1 MKKSSN
7 LRLNL
12 FFVVFTVLV
21 TTIVIFTWE
30 QVLRVPVFTWIDAH
44 YLSNADER
52 WNLEQRIEH
61 YFISTMVDVIVVTIL
76 LRLVN
81 RQQRKLRASE
91 DRYRSL
97 FEHAVAGIA
106 VLTASDHKLLEVNN
120 KFNAMLGYQRQ
131 KLIGKDIREL
141 GWGIGEGSTPE
152 ELVKALNGSL
162 AEKRELT
169 IQTAAGVRLP
179 VAASSNTISTER
191 ESLIIIFIHDISRRK
206 QLEAEKEEMQRQLF
220 QSSKLASIG
229 ELSAGVAHEINNP
242 LNGIINFAQLLKD
255 DGVARTETQ
264 RMMLERIMG
273 EGERIGEI
281 VRSLL
286 TFARQDTPTS
296 TRVNFAETITSS
308 MALFGHQLEKDGITV
323 SIELPEDMPLV
334 QAHSARLRQV
344 MVNMISNAHHALK
357 AKSSEKKV
365 LRITGRTIVEG
376 DGRKVCLEF
385 YDNGMGVDQKII
397 DKIFDPFFTT
407 KRLHGGTGLGLSL
420 SFGIIRAYGGNI
432 TVESEE
438 GSYTRFLIELP
449 AVSSRETGEV
459 ESLAV

>member
-1 MKKSSN
+1 MKKSST

-12 FFVVFTVLV
+12 FFIAFTVLV

-30 QVLRVPVFTWIDAH
+30 QVLRTPVFTWIDAH
-44 YLSNADER
+44 YLSNAAER

-61 YFISTMVDVIVVTIL
+61 YFISTMVDIVVITIL
-76 LRLVN
+76 LRLFN
-81 RQQRKLRASE
+81 SQQRKLRASE
-91 DRYRSL
+91 ERYRSL

-120 KFNAMLGYQRQ
+120 KFGAMLGYRRQ
-131 KLIGKDIREL
+131 QVIGKDIREL
-141 GWGIGEGSTPE
+141 GWGISEGSTPE

-179 VAASSNTISTER
+179 VAASSNTISTEKER
-191 ESLIIIFIHDISRRK
+191 LIIIFIHDISRRK
-206 QLEAEKEEMQRQLF
+206 QLEAEKDEMQRQLF

-255 DGVARTETQ
+255 DEVARTETQ
-264 RMMLERIMG
+264 RMMLDRIIS
-273 EGERIGEI
+273 EGERIAEI

-286 TFARQDTPTS
+286 TFARQDAPKS
-296 TRVNFAETITSS
+296 TRVNLAETIASS
-308 MALFGHQLEKDGITV
+308 LALFGHQLDKDGITV
-323 SIELPEDMPLV
+323 SIELPVKMPLV
-334 QAHSARLRQV
+334 WADSSRLRQV

-357 AKSSEKKV
+357 AKSSGKKV
-365 LRITGRTIVEG
+365 LRISGRAVVEG
-376 DGRKVCLEF
+376 DERKVCLEF
-385 YDNGMGVDQKII
+385 FDSGTGMDQKII
-397 DKIFDPFFTT
+397 DKVFDPFFTT
-407 KRLHGGTGLGLSL
+407 KRLDGGTGLGLSL

-432 TVESEE
+432 TVESEK
-438 GSYTRFLIELP
+438 GSYTRFRMELP
-449 AVSSRETGEV
+449 AVGSHETVEF